1 MNENVNIKMLSK
13 NIEFFVKIYF
23 LVIFFLIKGGGG

>member
-13 NIEFFVKIYF
+13 NIWFVLKN
-23 LVIFFLIKGGGG
+23 IFFSDFFFNKGGGG